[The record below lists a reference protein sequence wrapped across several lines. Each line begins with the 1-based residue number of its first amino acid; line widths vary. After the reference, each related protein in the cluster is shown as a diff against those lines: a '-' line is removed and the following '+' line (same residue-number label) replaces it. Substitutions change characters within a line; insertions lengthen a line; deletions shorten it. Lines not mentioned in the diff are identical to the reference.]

1 MDIVVIGGGW
11 AGCAAA
17 LAAKKQGTRVTLAER
32 TDMLLGTGLVGG
44 IMRNNGRFTAAEEL
58 IAMGGGEL
66 LLLTDRHLLHRNIN
80 FPGHNHACLYNV
92 GTIEP
97 AVRQLLFDQGVNVL
111 LNTRI
116 TEVTVKNGWIE
127 AVEGKNGQKPVELK
141 GDVFIDTTG
150 TAGPPALCTKYGK
163 GCAMCILRCHSFGG
177 RVSIAGKAG
186 VKEMIGQKQGQ
197 TGAVSGSCKLHKGS
211 LSLEIRNRL
220 EEDGVAVIPVPKSL
234 RTSGKLSMKACQQY
248 AIDEF
253 EENVI
258 LLDTGHAKLMSP
270 FFPLELLRKI
280 PGLENARYE
289 DPYAGG
295 KGNSVRFLA
304 MSPRDNRLKVEG
316 VKNLFCAGEKAGLLV
331 GHTEAVCTGT
341 LAGFNAARNSG
352 TPIVLPETT
361 VIGDTVS
368 HVREQMT
375 DRQRLDLKFTF
386 SGSVLFARMKEKGLY
401 TTDIDIIRK
410 RVSDAGLT
418 DVFLNR

>member
-1 MDIVVIGGGW
+1 
-11 AGCAAA
+11 
-17 LAAKKQGTRVTLAER
+17 
-32 TDMLLGTGLVGG
+32 
-44 IMRNNGRFTAAEEL
+44 
-58 IAMGGGEL
+58 
-66 LLLTDRHLLHRNIN
+66 
-80 FPGHNHACLYNV
+80 
-92 GTIEP
+92 
-97 AVRQLLFDQGVNVL
+97 
-111 LNTRI
+111 
-116 TEVTVKNGWIE
+116 
-127 AVEGKNGQKPVELK
+127 
-141 GDVFIDTTG
+141 
-150 TAGPPALCTKYGK
+150 
-163 GCAMCILRCHSFGG
+163 
-177 RVSIAGKAG
+177 
-186 VKEMIGQKQGQ
+186 
-197 TGAVSGSCKLHKGS
+197 
-211 LSLEIRNRL
+211 
-220 EEDGVAVIPVPKSL
+220 
-234 RTSGKLSMKACQQY
+234 MKACQQY

-352 TPIVLPETT
+352 TPIVLSETT
-361 VIGDTVS
+361 AIGDAVS

-386 SGSVLFARMKEKGLY
+386 SGSVLFARMKEKRLY

-410 RVSDAGLT
+410 RVSGAGLT